1 MLQCPVCQKDMAEFE
16 EAKRSIYYPFCGE
29 RCKLVDLGKWLD
41 ADYIIKS
48 RVAAESPDLGEQ
60 GF

>member
-1 MLQCPVCQKDMAEFE
+1 MLQCPVCQKDTADFE
-16 EAKRSIYYPFCGE
+16 EAKRSSHYPFCCE
-29 RCKLVDLGKWLD
+29 RCKLIDLGKWLD

-48 RVAAESPDLGEQ
+48 RMAAESPDMGEQ